1 MVAVAA
7 DAAAAAAAAAKD
19 AAAARTKAR
28 REAHA
33 ALGAHVNN
41 AVEAVLAA
49 VSADHKAHVKH
60 EKARVKAAACLEER
74 AALAQRLFR
83 IEDSLNKRALRAD
96 AIDELQHARAC
107 GAVAAQAIH
116 AAEDGPIDG

>member
-49 VSADHKAHVKH
+49 VAADHKAHVKR
-60 EKARVKAAACLEER
+60 EKAREKAAAQLEER

-83 IEDSLNKRALRAD
+83 IEDSLNKRAARAECV
-96 AIDELQHARAC
+96 DELQHARAC

-116 AAEDGPIDG
+116 AAEDCPIEG